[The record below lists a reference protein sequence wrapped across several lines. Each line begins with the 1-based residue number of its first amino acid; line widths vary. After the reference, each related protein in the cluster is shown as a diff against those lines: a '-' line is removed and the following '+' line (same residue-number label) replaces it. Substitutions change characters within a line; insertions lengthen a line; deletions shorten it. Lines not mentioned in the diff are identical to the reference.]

1 MYLPYTL
8 QDNKMSSSAF
18 IGKGLRKE
26 EFMETQKEIKP
37 ISSDSCCRNIATMSL
52 WVIPFFKHSEN
63 KNLQH
68 LFFKFTYKI
77 FFL

>member
-1 MYLPYTL
+1 MLKVLFVLFAYGFMYLPYTL

-37 ISSDSCCRNIATMSL
+37 ISSDS
-52 WVIPFFKHSEN
+52 
-63 KNLQH
+63 
-68 LFFKFTYKI
+68 
-77 FFL
+77 